1 MFFKF
6 IHRAFFF
13 LLLSSCIACME
24 DQEKQVPQKK
34 PVDLETIDVDD
45 LPEEEAIEFDR
56 EKWKILV
63 DGEHPYR
70 QKMLNDMIHTR
81 MLKGLTR
88 EEVRELLGEP
98 TRTEN
103 DHWYYRISAEKFDFL
118 LLSVKTLVLKFTE
131 DGTVGPV
138 LVHG

>member
-1 MFFKF
+1 MLKK
-6 IHRAFFF
+6 
-13 LLLSSCIACME
+13 LLLLLLISSCFACME
-24 DQEKQVPQKK
+24 EQEKPAEAKK
-34 PVDLETIDVDD
+34 PVSIEEVDVDD

-56 EKWKILV
+56 EKWNILV

-70 QKMLNDMIHTR
+70 QKMLNHLIHSR

-88 EEVRELLGEP
+88 EEVLDLLGKP

-118 LLSVKTLVLKFTE
+118 LLKVKTLVLKFTE